1 MRFFVY
7 AMICSLLFVGCGVS
21 TTSLCQGKC
30 SSGQTCCGDLCADIS
45 SDVKNCGS
53 CGNACASG
61 KVCQS
66 GKCVTPRCVGDGSC
80 VFIKAGSFTMGSPA
94 NEPGRSSDEVQH
106 KVTITRSF
114 YMMKNEITQGEFQA
128 LMGYNPSHFSS
139 CGSTCPVEE
148 VNWHEVA
155 AYANALSKK
164 EGLSECFKC
173 SGSGTSVSC
182 SAVSHSGY
190 VACKGWRLPTE
201 AEWEYAARAGTTGA
215 RYGNLDDIA
224 WSVKLFGNKTH
235 PVGGKQANAWGLYD
249 MLGNVW
255 EWTYDWYGDYS
266 SSAVVDPV
274 GTSSGSWRVYRGGG
288 WVGIGAWAARSA
300 ARNWGSPGRRG
311 RSLGARLVVGP

>member
-21 TTSLCQGKC
+21 TTSLCQGKYGVC
-30 SSGQTCCGDLCADIS
+30 VSL
-45 SDVKNCGS
+45 SDGKNCGS

-274 GTSSGSWRVYRGGG
+274 GTSSGSRRVNRGGS
-288 WVGIGAWAARSA
+288 WFNNARHARSA
-300 ARNWGSPGRRG
+300 NRFRDSPGY
-311 RSLGARLVVGP
+311 RSFNLGARLTKVGP